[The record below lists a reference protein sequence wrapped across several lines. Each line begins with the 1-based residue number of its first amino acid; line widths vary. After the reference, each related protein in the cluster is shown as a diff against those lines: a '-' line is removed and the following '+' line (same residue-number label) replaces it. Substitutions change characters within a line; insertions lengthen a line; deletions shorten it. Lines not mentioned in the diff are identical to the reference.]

1 MSCPTATNLFDGYAS
16 AVVELF
22 EATDRLASL
31 IGQHGPFEEER
42 EHTEQVREKCSAAR
56 LALEQHWVQHSCR
69 GI

>member
-42 EHTEQVREKCSAAR
+42 EHTEQCVKNVAPPA
-56 LALEQHWVQHSCR
+56 
-69 GI
+69 